1 MALEGELN
9 IEKVCSGCGRDTP
22 VKVCMSGA
30 GYYIG
35 QVCDY
40 CGPISRL
47 SYDYYHTQE
56 EAQKLLDNDKWRRRD
71 TDYHPGP
78 LTVIKLKGRKKIGKS

>member
-9 IEKVCSGCGRDTP
+9 IEKVCSDCGRDTP

-47 SYDYYHTQE
+47 SYDYYRTSE
-56 EAQKLLDNDKWRRRD
+56 EAQKLLDNDTWRRRD
-71 TDYHPGP
+71 TDYHPAP
-78 LTVIKLKGRKKIGKS
+78 LTIIKIKRRKNQ